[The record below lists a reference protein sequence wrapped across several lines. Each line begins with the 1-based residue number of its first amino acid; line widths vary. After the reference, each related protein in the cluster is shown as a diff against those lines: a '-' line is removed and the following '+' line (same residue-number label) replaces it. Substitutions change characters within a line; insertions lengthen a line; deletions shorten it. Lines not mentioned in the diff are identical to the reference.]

1 MLGEVAGLETLDL
14 RLLTE
19 KALAKEPLT
28 RGEALMVLRFPD
40 SRLLSLVQA
49 AYDVRRAHFGN
60 RVKLN
65 VLLNVQSG
73 LCPEDC
79 HYCSQSK
86 VSDAPI
92 ARYPLLPR
100 EEFLAAAQRAT
111 ELRAKRLCLVAS
123 GRGPSDRE
131 VRTIGGYVR
140 DVRSSFPDLE
150 ICTCLG
156 LLRDEQAR
164 ELKQAGVSAYNHNLN
179 TSERFYG
186 QICSTHTYHDRVA
199 TVDTAK
205 CAGLSPCC
213 GMLLGMGETDED
225 IIDGAFALREIG
237 VDSLPLNFLIPV
249 PGTPLEAKAQLTP
262 QRCIRILCLFRFLH
276 PDTEIRIAG
285 GREVHLRSL
294 QPLGLYVANSIFI
307 GDYLTTHGQMPDEDH
322 RLLADGGWEIEG
334 YPGLAPVE
342 PVASTMTS
350 KEEYLPRG

>member
-1 MLGEVAGLETLDL
+1 MLGEGVDLQTLDL
-14 RLLTE
+14 GSLAG
-19 KALAKEPLT
+19 KALASEALT
-28 RGEALMVLRFPD
+28 REEALMVLRVPD
-40 SRLLSLVQA
+40 VRLLSLVQA

-100 EEFLAAAQRAT
+100 EEFLSAAERAV

-131 VRTIGGYVR
+131 VRTISGYVQE
-140 DVRSSFPDLE
+140 VRSRFPGLE

-156 LLRDEQAR
+156 LLRDDQAR
-164 ELKQAGVSAYNHNLN
+164 ELKQAGVFAYNHNLN

-199 TVDTAK
+199 TVETVK

-213 GMLLGMGETDED
+213 GMLLGMGESDED
-225 IIDGAFALREIG
+225 IAEGAFALREIG
-237 VDSLPLNFLIPV
+237 VDSLPVNFLIPV
-249 PGTPLEAKAQLTP
+249 PGTPLQGKSQLTP

-276 PDTEIRIAG
+276 PATEIRIAG

-294 QPLGLYVANSIFI
+294 QALGLYIANSVFI
-307 GDYLTTHGQMPDEDH
+307 GVYHTTHGQTPDEDY

-334 YPGLAPVE
+334 YARLEPVE
-342 PVASTMTS
+342 PVASTMTR
-350 KEEYLPRG
+350 KEEYLPRA

>member
-1 MLGEVAGLETLDL
+1 METLDL
-14 RLLTE
+14 GSLAE
-19 KALAKEPLT
+19 KALA
-28 RGEALMVLRFPD
+28 GEALTRDQALAVLRVPD
-40 SRLLSLVQA
+40 ARLLSLVQA

-79 HYCSQSK
+79 HYCSQSR

-100 EEFLAAAQRAT
+100 DEFLAAAQRAV

-140 DVRSSFPDLE
+140 EVRSAFPDLE

-156 LLRDEQAR
+156 LLRDDQAR
-164 ELKQAGVSAYNHNLN
+164 ELKRAGVFAYNHNLN
-179 TSERFYG
+179 TSEAFYS

-199 TVDTAK
+199 TVETVK

-213 GMLLGMGETDED
+213 GMLLGMGESDED
-225 IIDGAFALREIG
+225 IVEGAFALREMG
-237 VDSLPLNFLIPV
+237 VDSLPVNFLIPV
-249 PGTPLEAKAQLTP
+249 SGTPLEAKAQLTP

-276 PDTEIRIAG
+276 PATEIRIAG

-307 GDYLTTHGQMPDEDH
+307 GDYLTTHGQMPDEDY

-334 YPGLAPVE
+334 YPKLE
-342 PVASTMTS
+342 PVAPTASTMTR
-350 KEEYLPRG
+350 KEEYLPRA